1 MQCVTNHSWVNL
13 FTPSG
18 EPSSSTVTQTFRVL
32 RKHGEPLLMLP
43 TNAALAVQALS
54 LYPAQSSLAR
64 VARFALRQTLRC
76 GLPLAGQRS
85 EVAVACSAKF
95 PEFLRRLAGAET
107 FPSIAILAGNARQS
121 GRRFLI
127 LVFNPQGQ
135 PVTVGKAGT
144 GQAAKDL
151 ILSEGSFLR

>member
-18 EPSSSTVTQTFRVL
+18 ELSSPTVTQTFRVL

-76 GLPLAGQRS
+76 GLPLAGVRA
-85 EVAVACSAKF
+85 EVVVAFSAKV
-95 PEFLRRLAGAET
+95 PEILLRLVSAEKL
-107 FPSIAILAGNARQS
+107 PSIAMLAGTA
-121 GRRFLI
+121 
-127 LVFNPQGQ
+127 
-135 PVTVGKAGT
+135 
-144 GQAAKDL
+144 
-151 ILSEGSFLR
+151 